1 MRERLNSLYPFV
13 SLLIGLALAQ
23 ILATVQVYLSNTAL
37 YDSLMAIKAAGYLT
51 IPNSHV
57 IGQLRKAAPA
67 FFGGLFF
74 TFSIGAGISFL
85 SLALAWIWDRIF
97 YRKIFVLY
105 VFILLWLGGLTALNL
120 DGLKLFAILYFLLI
134 PPAVFMTALKNMSYD
149 NKKKSNPGEV
159 IHIIPVLVLAL
170 LLAWQIDSRMFTDF
184 RDIFLL
190 SNSVGSKI
198 NKFYYKYTLYPAE
211 VFKSLNQK
219 MLKTAKI
226 ESKANTEL

>member
-67 FFGGLFF
+67 FWGGLFF

-85 SLALAWIWDRIF
+85 SLALAGVPDGIQFRWTQA
-97 YRKIFVLY
+97 LCN
-105 VFILLWLGGLTALNL
+105 FILPVNSAGC
-120 DGLKLFAILYFLLI
+120 F
-134 PPAVFMTALKNMSYD
+134 YD
-149 NKKKSNPGEV
+149 NPKKY
-159 IHIIPVLVLAL
+159 VL
-170 LLAWQIDSRMFTDF
+170 S
-184 RDIFLL
+184 
-190 SNSVGSKI
+190 
-198 NKFYYKYTLYPAE
+198 
-211 VFKSLNQK
+211 
-219 MLKTAKI
+219 
-226 ESKANTEL
+226 